1 MSRIS
6 KLGLSY
12 HSREDNL
19 LRKISDKEQRLLQKW
34 MDNNEPTL
42 RSGD

>member
-1 MSRIS
+1 MSKLS

-19 LRKISDKEQRLLQKW
+19 LRKTSDKEQRLLKKW
-34 MDNNEPTL
+34 IDDNETTL
-42 RSGD
+42 R